1 MYTYG
6 LHVTDVELYCCIIVK
21 NGFICKNWGCFPKSR
36 DAWIMHGLHEL
47 NLTVTAMIEN
57 ERLELPDFSLDMDLS
72 PSSILLIPVVA
83 RLSLATIQFQ
93 SINILFVDP
102 SNAFLFCMAL
112 GILTYKTIIHSSLIS
127 GIVLGLSSRVVITYF
142 IQGRRWTIICGFL
155 LGVFASDIVTLFWN
169 YVNEQ
174 SDNYARD
181 GGRRRK
187 STRARRLSDP
197 RPPNPAWSSLAG
209 KQSGEAFHTPSDQ
222 EVAVLKRRLAQAEA
236 TVRRVQEER
245 KWAM

>member
-1 MYTYG
+1 MRIG
-6 LHVTDVELYCCIIVK
+6 AV
-21 NGFICKNWGCFPKSR
+21 SR
-36 DAWIMHGLHEL
+36 SRANACSVHGQHEL
-47 NLTVTAMIEN
+47 NSTLIMMIEN
-57 ERLELPDFSLDMDLS
+57 DRLELPNFSLDMDLS

-83 RLSLATIQFQ
+83 RLGLATFRF

-127 GIVLGLSSRVVITYF
+127 GIVLGLSSRVVVTYF
-142 IQGRRWTIICGFL
+142 IQGRRWIIICGFF
-155 LGVFASDIVTLFWN
+155 LGIFASDIVTLFWN
-169 YVNEQ
+169 YVNDQ
-174 SDNYARD
+174 SDSYARD
-181 GGRRRK
+181 GDRRRRK

-209 KQSGEAFHTPSDQ
+209 KQSGEAFQTPSDQ
-222 EVAVLKRRLAQAEA
+222 EMASLKRRLAQAEA

>member
-1 MYTYG
+1 MD
-6 LHVTDVELYCCIIVK
+6 L
-21 NGFICKNWGCFPKSR
+21 CKNWGCFPKSR
-36 DAWIMHGLHEL
+36 RCMQPMHGLHEL
-47 NLTVTAMIEN
+47 NSTVTAMIEN
-57 ERLELPDFSLDMDLS
+57 ERLELPNFSLDMDLS

-83 RLSLATIQFQ
+83 RLGLATFRF

-127 GIVLGLSSRVVITYF
+127 GIVLGLSSRVVVTYF
-142 IQGRRWTIICGFL
+142 IQGRRWIIICGFF
-155 LGVFASDIVTLFWN
+155 LGIFASDIVTLFWN
-169 YVNEQ
+169 YVNDQ
-174 SDNYARD
+174 SDSYARD
-181 GGRRRK
+181 GDRRRRK

-209 KQSGEAFHTPSDQ
+209 KQSGEAFQTPSDQ
-222 EVAVLKRRLAQAEA
+222 EMASLKRRLAQAEA